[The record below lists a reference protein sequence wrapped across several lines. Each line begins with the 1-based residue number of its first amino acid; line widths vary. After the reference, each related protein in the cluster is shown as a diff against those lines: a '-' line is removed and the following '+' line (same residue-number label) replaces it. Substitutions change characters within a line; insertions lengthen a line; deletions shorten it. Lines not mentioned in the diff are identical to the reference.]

1 MPVAKISPRA
11 GQTHMTN
18 LEYASYISD
27 IMEMSNNGA
36 DLTASHLQI
45 VEIVKEKLE
54 NCSHS
59 EHHMLKNIHG
69 ALDSGFY
76 KEAYFEK

>member
-1 MPVAKISPRA
+1 
-11 GQTHMTN
+11 MTN

-45 VEIVKEKLE
+45 VETVKEKLQD
-54 NCSHS
+54 CSHS
-59 EHHMLKNIHG
+59 EHHMLKNIHA
-69 ALDSGFY
+69 ALDSGY
-76 KEAYFEK
+76 YNKADFEE

>member
-1 MPVAKISPRA
+1 
-11 GQTHMTN
+11 
-18 LEYASYISD
+18 
-27 IMEMSNNGA
+27 MSNNGA
-36 DLTASHLQI
+36 DLLASHLEI

>member
-1 MPVAKISPRA
+1 
-11 GQTHMTN
+11 MTN

-27 IMEMSNNGA
+27 IMEMSNNGV
-36 DLTASHLQI
+36 DLIPSHLEI
-45 VEIVKEKLE
+45 VEIVKEKMD

-59 EHHMLKNIHG
+59 EHHMLKNIHA

-76 KEAYFEK
+76 NKADFEE

>member
-1 MPVAKISPRA
+1 VPVAKISPRA

-18 LEYASYISD
+18 LEYKGYIKD

-36 DLTASHLQI
+36 DLLASHLEI
-45 VEIVKEKLE
+45 VEIVKEKLG

>member
-1 MPVAKISPRA
+1 
-11 GQTHMTN
+11 
-18 LEYASYISD
+18 
-27 IMEMSNNGA
+27 MEMSNNGA
-36 DLTASHLQI
+36 DLLASHLEI
-45 VEIVKEKLE
+45 VEIVKEKLG

>member
-1 MPVAKISPRA
+1 MPDAKISPRA

-18 LEYASYISD
+18 LEYKGYIKD

-36 DLTASHLQI
+36 DLLASHLEI
-45 VEIVKEKLE
+45 VEIAKEKLE

-69 ALDSGFY
+69 VLDSGFY

>member
-1 MPVAKISPRA
+1 
-11 GQTHMTN
+11 
-18 LEYASYISD
+18 
-27 IMEMSNNGA
+27 MEMSNNGA
-36 DLTASHLQI
+36 DLLASHLEI

-69 ALDSGFY
+69 ALESGFY
-76 KEAYFEK
+76 NKADFEE

>member
-1 MPVAKISPRA
+1 
-11 GQTHMTN
+11 MTN

>member
-18 LEYASYISD
+18 LEYKGYIKD

-45 VEIVKEKLE
+45 VEIVKEKMD

-59 EHHMLKNIHG
+59 EHHMLKNIHA

-76 KEAYFEK
+76 NKADFEE